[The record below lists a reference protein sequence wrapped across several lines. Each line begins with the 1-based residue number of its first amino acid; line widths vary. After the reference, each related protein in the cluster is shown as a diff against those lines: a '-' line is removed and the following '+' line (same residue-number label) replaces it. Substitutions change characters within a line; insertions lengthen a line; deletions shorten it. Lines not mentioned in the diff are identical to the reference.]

1 MEGAKPEEKKQ
12 TRFLSIAGPAE
23 GGWAGGLGLSLESH
37 CRHSLWTWTSAPPT
51 LALPS
56 SSAAC
61 HLEVL
66 RTCLP
71 QGHALLTTNVCIIL
85 QVSLNLKAENLCET
99 LHSSNDLKG
108 RSSYLRP
115 RLPEEATE

>member
-1 MEGAKPEEKKQ
+1 MEGAKPEEKKPDFSASPVPL
-12 TRFLSIAGPAE
+12 REVGLR
-23 GGWAGGLGLSLESH
+23 GWASPRRTTVDTHRGHGPLPLPPSH
-37 CRHSLWTWTSAPPT
+37 CP
-51 LALPS
+51 LPWQP
-56 SSAAC
+56 AKAQ
-61 HLEVL
+61 VL

-99 LHSSNDLKG
+99 FHSSNDLKG

-115 RLPEEATE
+115 RLPEEATK